1 MIKYIIVPLV
11 KNICG
16 NLADKNNY
24 RPIALSSISSKV
36 FEHVILLRLEDYYGL
51 TIINLDS
58 SLHIPLI
65 FVFMLLQNLLS
76 ISKVDPLLF
85 T

>member
-1 MIKYIIVPLV
+1 MLLNIYIDGLSDILNNSAIGGSIGGIRVNHMLY
-11 KNICG
+11 
-16 NLADKNNY
+16 ADD
-24 RPIALSSISSKV
+24 LCSISYNNQFGFKP
-36 FEHVILLRLEDYYGL
+36 
-51 TIINLDS
+51 
-58 SLHIPLI
+58 HIPLI